1 MAVEAG
7 RAALAAAAGAAGVA
21 HVVLV
26 ARDLP
31 LLEDGNSAA
40 LLAGLGLPPDT

>member
-7 RAALAAAAGAAGVA
+7 RAALAAAGAAGVA

-26 ARDLP
+26 TRDLP
-31 LLEDGNSAA
+31 LLEGGNSAA